1 MDATIHRPTQTEGR
15 KLVNRGPNLAPRSSG
30 ICESEA
36 SSSVG
41 SRQVPVAEGYELWA
55 PAYDHSPNPLLARE
69 ERYLLPLFGDLQ
81 HKRIL
86 DLACGTGRW
95 LERLM
100 VRGGKSGV
108 GIDCSSAM
116 LRVAAQKGRITGR
129 LARAQCEHLPFR
141 NGFFD
146 LALCSFAA
154 GHLGNLKSI
163 ALELARVTKSRAD
176 VFVSDLH
183 PEAYARGWRVGF
195 RDHGIALQIEM
206 RPREIEEI
214 IEVFCTSGFECVAQ
228 DSLYLGAP
236 EESIF
241 LRGGKSKSFAD
252 ACKVPAILLCHLRR
266 LR

>member
-1 MDATIHRPTQTEGR
+1 MNPS
-15 KLVNRGPNLAPRSSG
+15 PNVAPRSSR
-30 ICESEA
+30 ICEAEA
-36 SSSVG
+36 SPSVA
-41 SRQVPVAEGYELWA
+41 SRLVPAAEGYELWA
-55 PAYDHSPNPLLARE
+55 PVYDHSPNPLLARE

-81 HKRIL
+81 HKQIL

-116 LRVAAQKGRITGR
+116 LQVAAQKGRITGR
-129 LARAQCEHLPFR
+129 LARAECEHLPFR
-141 NGFFD
+141 TGFFD

-163 ALELARVTKSRAD
+163 ALELARVTKSSAD
-176 VFVSDLH
+176 VFVTDLH
-183 PEAYARGWRVGF
+183 AEAYTRGWRVGF
-195 RDHGIALQIEM
+195 RNHGIALQIEM
-206 RPREIEEI
+206 RPRGTEEI
-214 IEVFCTSGFECVAQ
+214 VEVFCSSGFECLTE
-228 DSLYLGAP
+228 DSLYLGDP

-252 ACKVPAILLCHLRR
+252 ACKVPAILVCHFRR
-266 LR
+266 LRQPID